1 MNRRSC
7 TSLLLVSIAAGACVD
22 AGAPAGPARLAPFI
36 EVSGDITTQLV
47 PNEYIVILRDGA
59 RSDLN
64 GAVAQ
69 VSANGGKLLARYDH
83 VFRGYAARLSS
94 DQLTMVRQNPEVLL
108 VQPNGIVT
116 ISGTQ
121 APTPSWGLDRIDQR
135 NLPLDNSFTYGNDGT
150 GVHEYTIDTGILLTH
165 SDFAGRVGNGFD
177 AITSGGTAND
187 CNGHGSHVT
196 GTAAGTTYGI
206 AKKATVHPVRV
217 LDCSGSGSFA
227 QVIAGMNWVTANR
240 IQPAVANMS
249 LGGGKDVATNMAAD
263 SMVRKG
269 NVALAVASGN
279 SSANA
284 CNSSPASAPLPLT
297 VNATTIGDARASFSN
312 FGTCT
317 DLFAPGVNITSD
329 WIGSNNAT
337 NTISGTSMATPHV
350 TGALALYRAANPG
363 MTAEQIFT
371 KLLADATPNKVTNPG
386 TGSPNKLLY
395 IGNLGGGPPPPP
407 NQPPVAGFTW
417 NCSANPNGT
426 FRCDFDGSNSTD
438 DNGVTAY
445 LWQSA
450 GKPDKS
456 GVTNNWRFDAGTY
469 DVTLTVT
476 DAGGL
481 SNSITK
487 SITVGGPPPPP
498 PPTNVAPVAAFSYS
512 CTVRPNGKSRCAF
525 DGSSST
531 DDVGV
536 VAYLWTVSGE
546 PSQNGPNAAFGFD
559 AGATNAVTL
568 KVTDGGGL
576 TNSITKTITV
586 P

>member
-1 MNRRSC
+1 VNRRSC
-7 TSLLLVSIAAGACVD
+7 ASLLLLSIAAGACAD
-22 AGAPAGPARLAPFI
+22 AGAPTSPARLAPF
-36 EVSGDITTQLV
+36 VQVNGDLTTQLV
-47 PNEYIVILRDGA
+47 PNEYIVILRDA
-59 RSDLN
+59 KRSDLN
-64 GAVAQ
+64 GAVAE
-69 VSANGGKLLARYDH
+69 VAAHGGKLLARYDA
-83 VFRGYAARLSS
+83 VYRGYAARL
-94 DQLTMVRQNPEVLL
+94 DADALLAVRQNPEVLL
-108 VQPNGIVT
+108 VQPNGIAT

-121 APTPSWGLDRIDQR
+121 APAPSWGLDRIDQR
-135 NLPLDNSFTYGNDGT
+135 NLPLNNSFTYANDGT

-165 SDFAGRVGNGFD
+165 NDFTGRVGNGFD

-187 CNGHGSHVT
+187 CNGHGTHVT

-217 LDCSGSGSFA
+217 LNCAGSGSFA

-249 LGGGKDVATNMAAD
+249 LGGGFDAATNMAAD

-279 SSANA
+279 NSANA
-284 CNSSPASAPLPLT
+284 CSSSPASAPLPLT
-297 VNATTIGDARASFSN
+297 VNATTITDARASFSN

-329 WIGSNNAT
+329 WIGSNSAT

-350 TGALALYRAANPG
+350 TGALALYRAANPSS
-363 MTAEQIFT
+363 TAEQIFT
-371 KLLADATPNKVTNPG
+371 MLLADATPNVVTNPG

-395 IGNLGGGPPPPP
+395 IGNIGGGGGGP
-407 NQPPVAGFTW
+407 NNPPVAAFTYS
-417 NCSANPNGT
+417 CSPNSNGT
-426 FRCDFDGSNSTD
+426 FRCDFDGSTSTD
-438 DNGVTAY
+438 DNGVTGY

-450 GKPDKS
+450 GKPDKT
-456 GVTNNWRFDAGTY
+456 GVTTNYRFDAGTY

-481 SNSITK
+481 TNSITQT
-487 SITVGGPPPPP
+487 ITVGGTPPVNQ
-498 PPTNVAPVAAFSYS
+498 PPTANFTWS
-512 CTVRPNGKSRCAF
+512 CTVRPNGKSRCVF

-531 DDVGV
+531 DDVGIV
-536 VAYLWTVSGE
+536 SYVWTIPGE
-546 PSQNGPNAAFGFD
+546 PSQTGSTAVFGFD
-559 AGATNAVTL
+559 AGSSNSVTL
-568 KVTDGGGL
+568 TVTDGGGL
-576 TNSITKTITV
+576 SNSITKTVTV

>member
-7 TSLLLVSIAAGACVD
+7 ASLLLLSIAAGACAD
-22 AGAPAGPARLAPFI
+22 AGAPTSPARLAPFMQ
-36 EVSGDITTQLV
+36 VNGDLTTQLV
-47 PNEYIVILRDGA
+47 PNEYIVILRDA
-59 RSDLN
+59 KRSDLN
-64 GAVAQ
+64 GAVAE
-69 VSANGGKLLARYDH
+69 VAAHGGKLLARYDA
-83 VFRGYAARLSS
+83 VYRGYAARL
-94 DQLTMVRQNPEVLL
+94 DADALLAVRQNPEVLL

-116 ISGTQ
+116 ISATQ
-121 APTPSWGLDRIDQR
+121 SPTPSWGLDRIDQR
-135 NLPLDNSFTYGNDGT
+135 NLPLNNSFTYANDGA

-165 SDFAGRVGNGFD
+165 NDFTGRVGNGFD

-187 CNGHGSHVT
+187 CNGHGTHVT

-217 LDCSGSGSFA
+217 LDCGGSGTFA
-227 QVIAGMNWVTANR
+227 QVINGMNWVTANR

-249 LGGGKDVATNMAAD
+249 LGGSKDVATNLAAD

-284 CNSSPASAPLPLT
+284 CNFSPASAPLPLT
-297 VNATTIGDARASFSN
+297 VNATTIADARASFSN

-329 WIGSNNAT
+329 WIGGNNAT

-350 TGALALYRAANPG
+350 TGALALYRAANPSS
-363 MTAEQIFT
+363 TAEQIFT
-371 KLLADATPNKVTNPG
+371 MLLADATPNVVTNPG

-395 IGNLGGGPPPPP
+395 IGNIGGGGGGP
-407 NQPPVAGFTW
+407 NNPPVAAFTYS
-417 NCSANPNGT
+417 CSQNPNGT
-426 FRCDFDGSNSTD
+426 YRCDFDGSTSTD
-438 DNGVTAY
+438 DNGVTGY
-445 LWQSA
+445 LWQIA
-450 GKPDKS
+450 GKPDKN
-456 GVTNNWRFDAGTY
+456 GVTANYRLDAGSY
-469 DVTLTVT
+469 DVTLTVS

-481 SNSITK
+481 SNSLTMTIN
-487 SITVGGPPPPP
+487 VGGPPPPP
-498 PPTNVAPVAAFSYS
+498 PPVNQPPVAKITYN

-536 VAYLWTVSGE
+536 VAYLWTVPGE
-546 PSQNGPNAAFGFD
+546 PSQSGPNAVFGFD
-559 AGATNAVTL
+559 AGSTNSVTL

-576 TNSITKTITV
+576 SDTITISVTV

>member
-7 TSLLLVSIAAGACVD
+7 ASLLVLSIAAGACAD

-36 EVSGDITTQLV
+36 DVSGDITTQIV

-64 GAVAQ
+64 GAVAE
-69 VSANGGKLLARYDH
+69 VSAHGGKLIARYDH
-83 VFRGYAARLSS
+83 VFRGYAARLTS

-108 VQPNGIVT
+108 VQPNGVVT

-121 APTPSWGLDRIDQR
+121 APAPSWGLDRIDQR
-135 NLPLDNSFTYGNDGT
+135 NLPLDNSFTYANDGA

-165 SDFAGRVGNGFD
+165 NDFTGRVGNGFD

-187 CNGHGSHVT
+187 CNGHGTHVT
-196 GTAAGTTYGI
+196 GTAAGTKYGI

-217 LDCSGSGSFA
+217 LDCGGSGTYA
-227 QVIAGMNWVTANR
+227 QVINGMNWVLANR

-279 SSANA
+279 DGANA
-284 CNSSPASAPLPLT
+284 CNYSPASAPLPLT
-297 VNATTIGDARASFSN
+297 VNATNSNDARASFSN

-371 KLLADATPNKVTNPG
+371 ALLADATPNKVTNPG
-386 TGSPNKLLY
+386 SNSPNKLLY
-395 IGNLGGGPPPPP
+395 IGNLGGGPPPPT
-407 NQPPVAGFTW
+407 NQPPVAAFTYS
-417 NCSANPNGT
+417 CSQNPNGT
-426 FRCDFDGSNSTD
+426 YRCDFDGSSSTD
-438 DNGVTAY
+438 DHGVTGY
-445 LWQSA
+445 LWQLA
-450 GKPDKS
+450 GKPDKT
-456 GVTNNWRFDAGTY
+456 GATTNYRLDAGSY
-469 DVTLTVT
+469 DVTLTVS

-481 SNSITK
+481 SNSITQTI
-487 SITVGGPPPPP
+487 SVGGPPPPP
-498 PPTNVAPVAAFSYS
+498 PPVNQAPVAKFTYS
-512 CTVRPNGKSRCAF
+512 CTLRPNGKSRCVF

-536 VAYLWTVSGE
+536 VSYLWTVPGE
-546 PSQNGPNAAFGFD
+546 PSQSGPNAVFGFD
-559 AGATNAVTL
+559 AGSTNSVTL
-568 KVTDGGGL
+568 KVTDAGNL
-576 TNSITKTITV
+576 SDTITKTVTV

>member
-1 MNRRSC
+1 VNRRSC
-7 TSLLLVSIAAGACVD
+7 TSLLLLSIVAGACTD
-22 AGAPAGPARLAPFI
+22 AGAPTSPARLAPFLD
-36 EVSGDITTQLV
+36 VSGDITTQLV

-64 GAVAQ
+64 GAVAE
-69 VSANGGKLLARYDH
+69 VSAHGGRVIARYDH
-83 VFRGYAARLSS
+83 VFRGYAARLSA
-94 DQLTMVRQNPEVLL
+94 DGLLAVRQNPEVLL

-121 APTPSWGLDRIDQR
+121 APAPSWGLDRIDQR
-135 NLPLDNSFTYGNDGT
+135 NLPLDNSFTYANDGT

-165 SDFAGRVGNGFD
+165 NDFTGRVGNGFD
-177 AITSGGTAND
+177 AITSGGNAND
-187 CNGHGSHVT
+187 CNGHGTHVT

-217 LDCSGSGSFA
+217 LDCGGSGTFA
-227 QVIAGMNWVTANR
+227 QVINGMNWVTANR

-297 VNATTIGDARASFSN
+297 VNATGTTDARASFSN

-317 DLFAPGVNITSD
+317 DLFAPGVNIKSD
-329 WIGSNNAT
+329 WIGSNTAT

-350 TGALALYRAANPG
+350 TGALALYRAANPSA
-363 MTAEQIFT
+363 TAEQIFAT
-371 KLLADATPNKVTNPG
+371 LLADATLNKVTNPG

-395 IGNLGGGPPPPP
+395 IGNVGGGGGGP
-407 NQPPVAGFTW
+407 NNPPVAGFTYS
-417 NCSANPNGT
+417 CSQNPNGT
-426 FRCDFDGSNSTD
+426 YRCDFDGSSSTD
-438 DNGVTAY
+438 DHGVTSYLWQIPGKADKNGVTANY
-445 LWQSA
+445 RL
-450 GKPDKS
+450 
-456 GVTNNWRFDAGTY
+456 DAGSY
-469 DVTLTVT
+469 DVTLTVS

-481 SNSITK
+481 SNSITTT
-487 SITVGGPPPPP
+487 ITVGGTPPSNQ
-498 PPTNVAPVAAFSYS
+498 PPTAAFTYS
-512 CTVRPNGKSRCAF
+512 CTVRPNGKSRCVF
-525 DGSSST
+525 DGSTST
-531 DDVGV
+531 DDAGV
-536 VAYLWTVSGE
+536 VAYLWTIPGE
-546 PSQNGPNAAFGFD
+546 PSQSGSTAVFGFD
-559 AGATNAVTL
+559 AGSSNQVTL

-576 TNSITKTITV
+576 TNSLTKTVTV

>member
-7 TSLLLVSIAAGACVD
+7 ASLLLLSIAAGACAD
-22 AGAPAGPARLAPFI
+22 AGAPTSPARLAPFMQ
-36 EVSGDITTQLV
+36 VNGDLTTQLV
-47 PNEYIVILRDGA
+47 PNEYIVILRDA
-59 RSDLN
+59 KRSDLN
-64 GAVAQ
+64 GAVAE
-69 VSANGGKLLARYDH
+69 VAAHGGKLLARYDA
-83 VFRGYAARLSS
+83 VYRGYAARL
-94 DQLTMVRQNPEVLL
+94 DADALLAVRQNPEVLL

-116 ISGTQ
+116 ISATQ
-121 APTPSWGLDRIDQR
+121 SPTPSWGLDRIDQR
-135 NLPLDNSFTYGNDGT
+135 NLPLNNSFTYANDGA

-165 SDFAGRVGNGFD
+165 NDFTGRVGNGFD

-187 CNGHGSHVT
+187 CNGHGTHVT

-217 LDCSGSGSFA
+217 LNCAGSGTFA
-227 QVIAGMNWVTANR
+227 QVINGMNWVTANR

-249 LGGGKDVATNMAAD
+249 LGGSKDVATNLAAD

-279 SSANA
+279 NSANA

-297 VNATTIGDARASFSN
+297 VNATTIADARASFSN

-329 WIGSNNAT
+329 WIGGNNAT

-350 TGALALYRAANPG
+350 TGALALYRAANPSS
-363 MTAEQIFT
+363 TAEQIFT
-371 KLLADATPNKVTNPG
+371 MLLADATPNVVTNPG

-395 IGNLGGGPPPPP
+395 IGNIGGGGGGP
-407 NQPPVAGFTW
+407 NNPPVAAFTYS
-417 NCSANPNGT
+417 CSQNPNGT
-426 FRCDFDGSNSTD
+426 YRCDFDGSTSTD
-438 DNGVTAY
+438 DNGVTGY
-445 LWQSA
+445 LWQIA
-450 GKPDKS
+450 GKPDKN
-456 GVTNNWRFDAGTY
+456 GVTANYRLDAGSY
-469 DVTLTVT
+469 DVTLTVS

-481 SNSITK
+481 SNSLTMTIN
-487 SITVGGPPPPP
+487 VGGPPPPP
-498 PPTNVAPVAAFSYS
+498 PPVNQPPVAKITYN

-536 VAYLWTVSGE
+536 VAYLWTVPGE
-546 PSQNGPNAAFGFD
+546 PSQSGPNAVFGFD
-559 AGATNAVTL
+559 AGSTNSVTL

-576 TNSITKTITV
+576 SDTITISVTV